1 MAHGYGAYCVEFA
14 HPATLTRLPSSI
26 KHSGKSGKSDGSF
39 GIVALGF
46 KSYCWAKTEAIGAS
60 DGLGDTAM
68 PTPIETVSAFCAT
81 FVEDGGRPAVHRWF
95 TPATRWVNEGVSV
108 TTGAEEAIAM
118 IDGLETSMGIS
129 TVHIDMLAIA
139 ADGHRV
145 LTERLD
151 RFERADGIEIGR
163 VMVMGIFEIEGDK
176 IVEWRDYF
184 DVTAVQKFS
193 AG

>member
-1 MAHGYGAYCVEFA
+1 
-14 HPATLTRLPSSI
+14 
-26 KHSGKSGKSDGSF
+26 
-39 GIVALGF
+39 
-46 KSYCWAKTEAIGAS
+46 
-60 DGLGDTAM
+60 M

-81 FVEDGGRPAVHRWF
+81 LVEDGGRPAVRRWF
-95 TPATRWVNEGVSV
+95 TPDTRWVNGEVSV
-108 TTGAEEAIAM
+108 TVGIDEAIAL
-118 IDGLETSMGIS
+118 IDELETSMGVS

-151 RFERADGIEIGR
+151 RFERADGSEIGR
-163 VMVMGIFEIEGDK
+163 VMIMGIFELEGDK

-193 AG
+193 NG

>member
-1 MAHGYGAYCVEFA
+1 M
-14 HPATLTRLPSSI
+14 R
-26 KHSGKSGKSDGSF
+26 
-39 GIVALGF
+39 
-46 KSYCWAKTEAIGAS
+46 
-60 DGLGDTAM
+60 
-68 PTPIETVSAFCAT
+68 
-81 FVEDGGRPAVHRWF
+81 RWF

-108 TTGAEEAIAM
+108 TTGADEAIAM
-118 IDGLETSMGIS
+118 IDGLETSLGIS

-139 ADGHRV
+139 ADGSRV

-151 RFERADGIEIGR
+151 RFERADGSEIGR
-163 VMVMGIFEIEGDK
+163 VMIMGIFELEGDK